1 MPDKTLKK
9 LKEKI
14 FVMQSI
20 YLCLLLL
27 IYTVAIWGFVD
38 TFSDLLKFPYSPL
51 HISFFLSFIG
61 IVLGVLFY
69 FISLFKSNVKNYI
82 ITAIVI
88 IISIIFVIPYL
99 WLKIDALRES
109 VMLLTK
115 IGILLSF
122 CTIPITSVYAL
133 LKKQKDA
140 LLVSGLVIMFFFCF
154 IRVLKGNFV
163 FSEEQN
169 ELLVLF
175 FITFI
180 CFLELGTK
188 SLQFDSVIHKLM
200 PNEDVYDVILL
211 RFNKVLNRY
220 FVNIFLFFVI
230 CYILTIIIFWNN
242 TSLGLFNAEGFL
254 GMDFSS
260 IHSTFVLVIL
270 LMLGM
275 FIFWFINPYKRT
287 KKA

>member
-1 MPDKTLKK
+1 MPNKTLKK

-20 YLCLLLL
+20 YLCLLILL
-27 IYTVAIWGFVD
+27 YTVAIWGFVD
-38 TFSDLLKFPYSPL
+38 TFSDLLEFPYSPL

-61 IVLGVLFY
+61 IGLGVLFY
-69 FISLFKSNVKNYI
+69 YISLFKSNVKNYI

-99 WLKIDALRES
+99 ELKIDALRES
-109 VMLLTK
+109 AMLLIK
-115 IGILLSF
+115 IGILLGF
-122 CTIPITSVYAL
+122 CTVPTTSVYAL
-133 LKKQKDA
+133 LKKQKDT

-163 FSEEQN
+163 FSEDQN

-188 SLQFDSVIHKLM
+188 SFQFDSVIHKLM
-200 PNEDVYDVILL
+200 PNEDVYDVVLL

-220 FVNIFLFFVI
+220 FVNISVFFVI

-242 TSLGLFNAEGFL
+242 ASIGLFNAEGFI
-254 GMDFSS
+254 GIDFSS

-270 LMLGM
+270 LMVGM
-275 FIFWFINPYKRT
+275 FIFWFLAPYKRT
-287 KKA
+287 KKT

>member
-154 IRVLKGNFV
+154 IRVLKGNFI

>member
-1 MPDKTLKK
+1 MPNKTLKK

-20 YLCLLLL
+20 YLCLLILL
-27 IYTVAIWGFVD
+27 YTVAIWGFVD
-38 TFSDLLKFPYSPL
+38 TFSDLLEFPYSPL

-61 IVLGVLFY
+61 IGLGVLFY
-69 FISLFKSNVKNYI
+69 YISLFKSNVKNYI

-99 WLKIDALRES
+99 ELKIDALRES
-109 VMLLTK
+109 AMLLIK
-115 IGILLSF
+115 IGILLGF
-122 CTIPITSVYAL
+122 CTVPTTSVYAL
-133 LKKQKDA
+133 LKKQKDT

-163 FSEEQN
+163 FSEDQN

-188 SLQFDSVIHKLM
+188 SFQFDSVIHKLM
-200 PNEDVYDVILL
+200 PNEDVYDIVLL

-220 FVNIFLFFVI
+220 FVNISLFFVI

-242 TSLGLFNAEGFL
+242 ASIGLFNAEGFI
-254 GMDFSS
+254 GIDFSS

-270 LMLGM
+270 LMAGM
-275 FIFWFINPYKRT
+275 FIFWFLAPYKRT